1 MLAASPANLRAERRI
16 RLNSFPSWEKV
27 LGAFV
32 LLGFSAYL
40 VTWLPVAAVI
50 DSNEEWW
57 LFGEGFLIFL
67 LLVVTLM
74 IAGRLFAESLVPN
87 ALVLRPTEVCLRRWR
102 LFSLQS
108 TNYNISDIQ
117 WVACRSSLEE
127 SGEGPHRQVQLL
139 MRHLDK
145 DIVLARGPT
154 MVKARQV
161 FEAFAAVEIPQK

>member
-1 MLAASPANLRAERRI
+1 VLAASPASLPAERWI

-27 LGAFV
+27 LGAFA

-40 VTWLPVAAVI
+40 VTWLPVAAASH
-50 DSNEEWW
+50 SNEEWW

-67 LLVVTLM
+67 LLLMTLM
-74 IAGRLFAESLVPN
+74 IVSRLFAESLVPN
-87 ALVLRPTEVCLRRWR
+87 ALVLRSTRVSFRHWQL
-102 LFSLQS
+102 LSLQT

-127 SGEGPHRQVQLL
+127 SEDGPQRQVQLL

-145 DIVLARGPT
+145 DVVLARGPT
-154 MVKARQV
+154 MVKVRQV
-161 FEAFAAVEIPQK
+161 FEAFEAVGIPQK